1 MNGRNILAIVLM
13 YCILGPVI
21 FLAPFSSKL
30 VNVIIFL
37 AAGLPAGAYFVKA
50 VKRADARKDILIG
63 ELKKELSDLKLE
75 MHVTSNR
82 IWAVSEQLQV
92 NLDENNGFSQQ
103 VYALTAEMA
112 QLNYLFNEKINETL
126 NEVREMI
133 QLLEESGK
141 TTLELE
147 KSGKASESVLKTSK
161 SEILEIV
168 GIIREIESTFR
179 MTSEYMNKLF
189 NASKNIE
196 GILDTVNNIAKQTKL
211 LSLNAAIES
220 ARAGENGR
228 GFAVVAEEIQKLATE
243 SERSVKE
250 IKQLINAL
258 GKEIT
263 CVRNTFTETGSK
275 VEKGVN
281 CAISI
286 EKNLGRI
293 HESFNSLLEMAGKI
307 ITLSESEVR
316 SADNVAAKMTEVEKL
331 ITTAEESVKTVER
344 AVFRQMQGIMEVAE
358 MGNRLNNASR
368 ELIEF
373 RDTLVFE
380 GLSANSTALSGKIND
395 AFAFIKELASLPRIK
410 EMDREGHREEL
421 ARFIQTHDFIEAVW
435 SNDIKGRFICSV
447 PEAGI
452 ANAKIRDWFQK
463 SIQGE
468 DFCSKV
474 YISAITKN
482 PCITLSVPIFDDNGA
497 VVGVLGTDLKLNGLE
512 NA

>member
-103 VYALTAEMA
+103 
-112 QLNYLFNEKINETL
+112 
-126 NEVREMI
+126 
-133 QLLEESGK
+133 
-141 TTLELE
+141 
-147 KSGKASESVLKTSK
+147 
-161 SEILEIV
+161 
-168 GIIREIESTFR
+168 
-179 MTSEYMNKLF
+179 
-189 NASKNIE
+189 
-196 GILDTVNNIAKQTKL
+196 VNNIAKQTKL